1 MSATTTARAA
11 AARRAAARGRAS
23 RAAAA
28 EERYRRYCE
37 LRRGGY
43 SIQQAAWELGRSYR
57 QARRYEADRLNQQR
71 VA

>member
-1 MSATTTARAA
+1 MSATTARAV
-11 AARRAAARGRAS
+11 AARRAAARGRAA

-28 EERYRRYCE
+28 EERYQRYCE

-43 SIQQAAWELGRSYR
+43 SIQQAAWELGISHRHA
-57 QARRYEADRLNQQR
+57 QRYEADRLNQQG